1 MDHERPQLELLSSE
15 GDDLGPLG
23 ELERRVLGL
32 VEQLREARTQR
43 VRTELE
49 VERLREELRDRDT
62 QIIVL
67 RDELRSDSTR
77 DAVKRRVEALLQKV
91 AELEREG

>member
-1 MDHERPQLELLSSE
+1 MDDDRLELELSQSS
-15 GDDLGPLG
+15 DDALGPLG

-32 VEQLREARTQR
+32 VERLREARTQR
-43 VRTELE
+43 VQAELE
-49 VERLREELRDRDT
+49 VERLRDELRDRDT

-67 RDELRSDSTR
+67 RDELRGDSTR
-77 DAVKRRVEALLQKV
+77 EAVKRRVEALLQRV

>member
-1 MDHERPQLELLSSE
+1 MDDDRPELEFPPSE
-15 GDDLGPLG
+15 ADGLGPLG

-43 VRTELE
+43 VQAELE
-49 VERLREELRDRDT
+49 VERLRDEVRDRDT